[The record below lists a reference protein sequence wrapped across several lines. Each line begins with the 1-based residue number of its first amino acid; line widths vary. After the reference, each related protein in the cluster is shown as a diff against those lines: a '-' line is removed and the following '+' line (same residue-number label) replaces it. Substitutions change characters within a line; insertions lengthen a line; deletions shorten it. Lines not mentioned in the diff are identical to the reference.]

1 MGDWDNSLWIWMSGL
16 IVARAAFQPIDG
28 LVFLGLR
35 KAKTSND
42 PFIERGIYRWLRADW
57 LLP

>member
-1 MGDWDNSLWIWMSGL
+1 MSGL